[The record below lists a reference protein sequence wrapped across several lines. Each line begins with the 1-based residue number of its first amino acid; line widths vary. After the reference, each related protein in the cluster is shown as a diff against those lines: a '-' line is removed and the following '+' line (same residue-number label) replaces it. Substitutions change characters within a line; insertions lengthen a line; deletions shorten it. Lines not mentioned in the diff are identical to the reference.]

1 MIRGVIK
8 WALIGGT
15 VAGVAPALGWAYR
28 ALVRAGDGGGS
39 ATMLVSES
47 IAGGLAATAL
57 AFVAA
62 TALGRLGAG
71 RYGERTGYAL
81 AGFALAGVAL
91 AQGSVMGLLRWAPAP
106 RALWMLAGE
115 GVIVGALGVALAWAV
130 GRAGARHEAAL
141 GRANHHVDAPLS
153 AQGAL
158 GFAAALAAG
167 LAVSWL
173 VAREPM
179 PGQTLA
185 AGVFAGIGAA
195 TAARVAAV
203 RCAPVCVVAA
213 LGALAVGAPI
223 AAGLAHGGGAL
234 RAIYEQKMI
243 GIGLLTPLDW
253 VAGALLGTPVGVA
266 WAASLTDKRAEK
278 AAAGAGV

>member
-1 MIRGVIK
+1 MK
-8 WALIGGT
+8 WALIGAT
-15 VAGVAPALGWAYR
+15 VAGVAPALAWVYD
-28 ALVRAGDGGGS
+28 ALVRARDGGES

-47 IAGGLAATAL
+47 VAGGLAATAL

-62 TALGRLGAG
+62 WALGRVGAG

-81 AGFALAGVAL
+81 AGFALAGGAL

-106 RALWMLAGE
+106 RALWMLAAE
-115 GVIVGALGVALAWAV
+115 GVIVGGLGVAVAWTI
-130 GRAGARHEAAL
+130 GRAGARHDAVL
-141 GRANHHVDAPLS
+141 GRTKHHDDAPLS
-153 AQGAL
+153 AHGAL

-167 LAVSWL
+167 LGVSWL

-185 AGVFAGIGAA
+185 AGFFAGIGAA

-223 AAGLAHGGGAL
+223 AAGLAHGSGAL

-243 GIGLLTPLDW
+243 GVGLLMPLDW

-278 AAAGAGV
+278 TAAGAGA